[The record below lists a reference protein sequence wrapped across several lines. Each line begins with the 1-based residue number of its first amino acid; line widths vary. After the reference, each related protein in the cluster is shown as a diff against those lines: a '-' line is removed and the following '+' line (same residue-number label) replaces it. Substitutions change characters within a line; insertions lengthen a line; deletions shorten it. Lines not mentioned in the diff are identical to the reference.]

1 MRFTFMIFHD
11 DIPSRIVRE
20 PEKALHRI
28 GSERYILTYSEG
40 TLDDRALVVFLVIYP
55 HAYSEGTK

>member
-40 TLDDRALVVFLVIYP
+40 TQGKAQEKAGIPIYP
-55 HAYSEGTK
+55 HV